1 MTPSLVA
8 FDVDGT
14 LTVSKQSITKEG
26 ATLLGELLSKTKV
39 VFVSGGG
46 KELALTQIVPYL
58 PPEANLEN
66 LSLLPTSG
74 AVFMVFRGGAWES
87 VYEQTLTL
95 SEVQHI
101 SEILQKTAKELD
113 IIDFSGPSYGERIEN
128 RGSQVS
134 LSALGQQAP
143 VAEKETW
150 DPTREKREKIRA
162 VVAPLLP
169 EFSVK
174 LGGLTTLD
182 ITKKGIDKA
191 YGIRKLSEH
200 FSIPISTMLYVGDAL
215 FPGGNDE
222 VVKET
227 GIKTVQT
234 SGPVETMNIIKSL
247 IYSEHGES

>member
-1 MTPSLVA
+1 MTPTLVA

-14 LTVSKQSITKEG
+14 LTVSKQPITKEC

-46 KELALTQIVPYL
+46 KELALTQIIPYL
-58 PPEANLEN
+58 PPESKLEN

-87 VYEQTLTL
+87 VYENTLT
-95 SEVQHI
+95 SAEVKHI
-101 SEILQKTAKELD
+101 SEMLQRVAEELG

-134 LSALGQQAP
+134 LSALGQLAP
-143 VAEKETW
+143 VPEKEAW

-162 VVAPLLP
+162 MVAPLLP

-182 ITKKGIDKA
+182 VTKKGIDKA

-200 FSIPISTMLYVGDAL
+200 YSIPISTMLYVGDAL

-227 GIKTVQT
+227 GITTEQT
-234 SGPVETMNIIKSL
+234 SGPAETMDIIKRL